1 MSQHFSNDPYTWYDD
16 IIIDIM
22 KSDIILVFIVC
33 IAYSFRFF
41 RVLYIAS
48 SSNIYS
54 FNGLMGKQ
62 SKQTIC
68 DFFLQL
74 YDQWWWSFV
83 IFSLFLF
90 EIYHLNTF
98 RYTLE
103 TIQRAQIIISY
114 MDNFS
119 RFYLFLID
127 SIYCTMRLIF
137 Y

>member
-74 YDQWWWSFV
+74 YDQW
-83 IFSLFLF
+83 
-90 EIYHLNTF
+90 
-98 RYTLE
+98 
-103 TIQRAQIIISY
+103 
-114 MDNFS
+114 
-119 RFYLFLID
+119 
-127 SIYCTMRLIF
+127 
-137 Y
+137 